1 MHGFKFKLGIL
12 VFLFGIGVICL
23 TGCTDSEKELL
34 DEKISSELK
43 FIETNLFDVVY
54 KYASGEYEED
64 ILNEDV
70 VAKITELT
78 ENKITIDSTVLEMK
92 VIDFDKVGE
101 DVKKINNS
109 LDVLLIDL
117 TEKNIDKS
125 LITDVSQDVN
135 NLIVNVSQNNI
146 NVILRDI
153 NEIEKSIINNI
164 DKLSIKESEKKI
176 QKVKAD
182 ILNVFVN
189 CMIYEDKTSS
199 KEIINNLIDKYQEY
213 LNDQEFVSD
222 NKYLVNNIYVLLQ
235 ELKTAVE
242 LENNELIKVKYLN
255 LIEIL

>member
-1 MHGFKFKLGIL
+1 MRKFKFKLGIL
-12 VFLFGIGVICL
+12 VFLFGISVICL
-23 TGCTDSEKELL
+23 TGCSDSEKELL
-34 DEKISSELK
+34 DDKILSELNY
-43 FIETNLFDVVY
+43 IESNIFDVVY

-64 ILNEDV
+64 ILNDEV
-70 VAKITELT
+70 VTKISELT
-78 ENKITIDSTVLEMK
+78 ENEITIDSSTLEMK
-92 VIDFDKVGE
+92 VINFDKLGE

-146 NVILRDI
+146 NVVLRDI

-235 ELKTAVE
+235 ELKTAVD

-255 LIEIL
+255 LIEVL

>member
-1 MHGFKFKLGIL
+1 MRKFKFKLGIL
-12 VFLFGIGVICL
+12 VFLFGISVICL
-23 TGCTDSEKELL
+23 TGCSDSEKELL
-34 DEKISSELK
+34 DDKILSELNY
-43 FIETNLFDVVY
+43 IESNIFDVVY

-64 ILNEDV
+64 ILNDEV
-70 VAKITELT
+70 VTKISELT
-78 ENKITIDSTVLEMK
+78 ENEITIDSSTLEMK
-92 VIDFDKVGE
+92 VINFDKLGE

-146 NVILRDI
+146 NVVLRDI

-164 DKLSIKESEKKI
+164 DKLSIKESDKKI
-176 QKVKAD
+176 KKVKAD

-189 CMIYEDKTSS
+189 CMIYDDKTSS
-199 KEIINNLIDKYQEY
+199 KELINNLIEKYQEY
-213 LNDQEFVSD
+213 LNDQEFVND

-235 ELKTAVE
+235 ELKTAVD

-255 LIEIL
+255 LIEVL